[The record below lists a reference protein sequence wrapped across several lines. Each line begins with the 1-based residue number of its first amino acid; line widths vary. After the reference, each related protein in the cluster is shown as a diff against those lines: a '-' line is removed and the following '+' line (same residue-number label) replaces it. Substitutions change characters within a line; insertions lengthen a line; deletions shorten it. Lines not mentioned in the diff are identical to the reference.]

1 MPNVFDGTN
10 PITDILG
17 DEPTER
23 EVTMEN
29 QSTMT
34 IIEPL
39 TNTQIPAGQTVLVR
53 VIGDMAHSTLVN
65 NIQQI
70 NALQGFEVIGLT
82 SVVIPDEPVSGGLLV
97 PTGAVE
103 SADGDY
109 QRFAYDGVYAIE
121 PAPGVFF
128 KVWHAELESSARQA
142 DYQVKVKM
150 PVIDTASQE
159 ATVSFAAASITES
172 GFLSL
177 QGVNTVSLV
186 LKYQSSVGCR
196 LRVLQGATVLSSV
209 EITPTPI
216 AGDEIT
222 LTLNADS
229 VDYVHGANTES
240 SPVPNGFFSA
250 TPNVLAFSGNINP
263 ALIVPLSIKVAEA
276 PQQ

>member
-82 SVVIPDEPVSGGLLV
+82 SVVIPDEPVAGGLLLV
-97 PTGAVE
+97 PTGADE
-103 SADGDY
+103 SADGEF
-109 QRFAYDGVYAIE
+109 QRFVWDGEHVIFGVQNGYLVDLAESDRTDTYTIQFKMPSIEDSINRISICVGDVASFTGEVDGNLLLLDAYYSGDDASALLNLYTQSVVDGDTPNYTPYLTIV
-121 PAPGVFF
+121 PAPAAGTVIT
-128 KVWHAELESSARQA
+128 LEVAQSDVVLSFGSESN
-142 DYQVKVKM
+142 
-150 PVIDTASQE
+150 PVTLPE
-159 ATVSFAAASITES
+159 
-172 GFLSL
+172 GFLPSL
-177 QGVNTVSLV
+177 SGVSAYSGSQTNAV
-186 LKYQSSVGCR
+186 L
-196 LRVLQGATVLSSV
+196 
-209 EITPTPI
+209 
-216 AGDEIT
+216 
-222 LTLNADS
+222 
-229 VDYVHGANTES
+229 
-240 SPVPNGFFSA
+240 
-250 TPNVLAFSGNINP
+250 
-263 ALIVPLSIKVAEA
+263 PLSIKVAGA
-276 PQQ
+276 

>member
-53 VIGDMAHSTLVN
+53 VIGDIAHSTLVK

-82 SVVIPDEPVSGGLLV
+82 SVVIPDEPVAGDLLLV

-103 SADGDY
+103 SIDGEY
-109 QRFAYDGVYAIE
+109 QRFTYDGASTMIGSPSYV
-121 PAPGVFF
+121 
-128 KVWHAELESSARQA
+128 AELDPSDWQPNPTIKFKLPSLTQA
-142 DYQVKVKM
+142 GQSVALYLFNGDVADLSGETFTVNNLIITADLNGDAGAYQLTVDHLSGRAS
-150 PVIDTASQE
+150 IDTTAIDP
-159 ATVSFAAASITES
+159 VPAAGT
-172 GFLSL
+172 
-177 QGVNTVSLV
+177 
-186 LKYQSSVGCR
+186 
-196 LRVLQGATVLSSV
+196 
-209 EITPTPI
+209 EITISIISRSSMLISFGSENIPVTLPTDFL
-216 AGDEIT
+216 AT
-222 LTLNADS
+222 TLNIVLMSRASDT
-229 VDYVHGANTES
+229 A
-240 SPVPNGFFSA
+240 VP
-250 TPNVLAFSGNINP
+250 
-263 ALIVPLSIKVAEA
+263 PLSIQVTGVEVA
-276 PQQ
+276 